1 MNLAHLHLLLNHFPT
16 VGFSVGLGLFIVS
29 LFGKNDN
36 LKRTS
41 LEIFFVI
48 ALLSIP
54 VYLSGN
60 AAQEVI
66 KDLPGVSEELI
77 AAHQDAALLA
87 FVFMEITG
95 LAAWL
100 GLWRCR
106 QISHLSARNQSAV
119 LLLSVVTFALM
130 ARAADIGGEI
140 RHPEITAEGT
150 AGSGA
155 EWLKT
160 ASIAKA
166 FVIDNRWVWP
176 LSETFHFIGL
186 CLLFG
191 VALLVNLRMLG
202 VIKNVSFAALH
213 RLLPWAVLGFGIN
226 YITGML
232 FFIANPGQYTQNTAF
247 FWKIVFLLLSGMS
260 VLYPTVFAEA
270 WHLGSEDDPPLS
282 AKVIAASSIFLWIGV
297 IFFGRMLP
305 YIGSE

>member
-29 LFGKNDN
+29 LFGNNND
-36 LKRTS
+36 LKRMS
-41 LEIFFVI
+41 LVIFFVL
-48 ALLSIP
+48 ALLAIP

-60 AAQEVI
+60 AAEEII
-66 KDLPGVSEELI
+66 KDLPGVSQALI

-87 FVFMEITG
+87 FIFMELTG
-95 LAAWL
+95 VAAWL
-100 GLWRCR
+100 GLWRLR
-106 QISHLSARNQSAV
+106 QVSHVHARYLSAV
-119 LLLSVVTFALM
+119 LLLSIATFGLM

-140 RHPEITAEGT
+140 RHPEITAEGST
-150 AGSGA
+150 ASGS

-191 VALLVNLRMLG
+191 IVLLINLRMLG
-202 VIKNVSFAALH
+202 VIRNISFAALH

-247 FWKIVFLLLSGMS
+247 FWKIVFVLVAGIS
-260 VLYPTVFAEA
+260 VLYPTLFAEA
-270 WHLGSEDDPPLS
+270 WEMGSEDDPPLS
-282 AKVIAASSIFLWIGV
+282 AKFVAASSIFLWIGV